1 MVRCRPPARFPDTP
15 YRERTRRMAKS
26 SKSGPGI
33 TREQFRTS
41 APSVKVVINGKEF
54 DVAKKEFSTG
64 SLGWYLNDKMDI
76 EIGGQKVKVQ
86 IGLNL
91 TIVGSK
97 DLPQDQPPVSPPP
110 AAAPPEPDEDQPTA
124 EPKF

>member
-1 MVRCRPPARFPDTP
+1 
-15 YRERTRRMAKS
+15 MAKS
-26 SKSGPGI
+26 SKPGLGI

-64 SLGWYLNDKMDI
+64 SLGWYLNDKMDV
-76 EIGGQKVKVQ
+76 EIAGVKVKVQ

-97 DLPQDQPPVSPPP
+97 ELPQDQASAPPSPPAGPAP
-110 AAAPPEPDEDQPTA
+110 AAGPTPSA
-124 EPKF
+124 QDDF